1 MAVCQF
7 CGIDSPGD
15 SRFCGVCGRPFTNEH
30 DASTSRSSTNS
41 PVSVPPP
48 PPPPILQRS
57 SVPSP
62 YPQGN
67 GPSFIAPVAPV
78 TPSMSQNAPPPPP
91 PPSGMLS
98 QPPQPPT
105 IRQSYPGQAS
115 GSGQQPPTIRQSYPG
130 TSEPGQQPPT
140 IRQSFPSSGGTPPPT
155 APVNNQ
161 SPMFLPPA
169 NSGETYNTPGMGN
182 SSQYDGGNQKLQ
194 QKKRSSGLRLLT
206 IAIILVI
213 VLIGGVGSVLAYSYL
228 HNNKPSGG
236 SAAVATATPAP
247 TVAATL
253 APTPTAIP
261 TANATTAASAT
272 PVATLTPTV
281 VATVTATAPTQTG
294 IIPQSPALPLTIP
307 CVNCTYPKLTLVL
320 SSITP
325 DQANPSQTTDW
336 NFTITNNGSSSCSS
350 VNFSQIQLEDPSMTY
365 QGQGQAGDTWTMN
378 TSQQQ
383 IESPSFQIVPN
394 PGVRYTLNMSIS
406 INNCNDGTGTTNTYQ
421 TESLTF

>member
-7 CGIDSPGD
+7 CGVDSPGD
-15 SRFCGVCGRPFTNEH
+15 SRFCGVCGRPFMNEH

-41 PVSVPPP
+41 PVPPPPP

-78 TPSMSQNAPPPPP
+78 TPSMSQNAPLPT
-91 PPSGMLS
+91 PSGMLS

-105 IRQSYPGQAS
+105 IRQSYPGQSS

-130 TSEPGQQPPT
+130 QTSGSGQQPPT
-140 IRQSFPSSGGTPPPT
+140 MRQSFPDSTGTPPST
-155 APVNNQ
+155 TPVNNQ
-161 SPMFLPPA
+161 SPMFLPA
-169 NSGETYNTPGMGN
+169 TNSGVSYNTPSMGN

-194 QKKRSSGLRLLT
+194 QKNRSSGLRILT
-206 IAIILVI
+206 IAILLVI
-213 VLIGGVGSVLAYSYL
+213 VLIGGVGSVLAYEYV
-228 HNNKPSGG
+228 HNKPASG

-247 TVAATL
+247 TAAATL
-253 APTPTAIP
+253 APTPTATP
-261 TANATTAASAT
+261 TASASAT
-272 PVATLTPTV
+272 PAATLTPTV

-294 IIPQSPALPLTIP
+294 IVPQSPALPLTIP
-307 CVNCTYPKLTLVL
+307 CVNCSYPKLTLVL
-320 SSITP
+320 SNITP

-336 NFTITNNGSSSCSS
+336 NFTITNNGSISCSS
-350 VNFSQIQLEDPSMTY
+350 VSFNQMQLEDPSTTY

-378 TSQQQ
+378 VGQQQ
-383 IESPSFQIVPN
+383 IESPSFQIVPIS
-394 PGVRYTLNMSIS
+394 GVRYILNVRIS
-406 INNCNDGTGTTNTYQ
+406 INNCNDGSSTTNTYQ

>member
-41 PVSVPPP
+41 LVLPP

-62 YPQGN
+62 SPQRN
-67 GPSFIAPVAPV
+67 GPAFIVPQ
-78 TPSMSQNAPPPPP
+78 T
-91 PPSGMLS
+91 PSGMLS

-105 IRQSYPGQAS
+105 IRQSYPGQVS
-115 GSGQQPPTIRQSYPG
+115 GS
-130 TSEPGQQPPT
+130 GQQPPT
-140 IRQSFPSSGGTPPPT
+140 IRQSFPSSSGTPPPT
-155 APVNNQ
+155 TPVNNQ
-161 SPMFLPPA
+161 SPMFLPPT
-169 NSGETYNTPGMGN
+169 NSEETYNTSTMGN

-206 IAIILVI
+206 FAILLVI
-213 VLIGGVGSVLAYSYL
+213 VLIGGVGSVLGYEYF
-228 HNNKPSGG
+228 HNKPPS
-236 SAAVATATPAP
+236 SSVAVATAAP
-247 TVAATL
+247 SAAATL
-253 APTPTAIP
+253 APTATPTVS
-261 TANATTAASAT
+261 ATTAASAT
-272 PVATLTPTV
+272 PAATLTPTV
-281 VATVTATAPTQTG
+281 VATAPTQAG
-294 IIPQSPALPLTIP
+294 IIPQSPTLPLTIP
-307 CVNCTYPKLTLVL
+307 CVNCSYPKLTLVL

-350 VNFSQIQLEDPSMTY
+350 ANFNQIQLEDPSMTY
-365 QGQGQAGDTWTMN
+365 QGQGQASDHWTMN
-378 TSQQQ
+378 ITQQQ
-383 IESPSFQIVPN
+383 IESPSFQIMPIS
-394 PGVRYTLNMSIS
+394 GVRYTLNVSIS
-406 INNCNDGTGTTNTYQ
+406 LNNCNDGSSPTNIYQ

>member
-30 DASTSRSSTNS
+30 DASTSRGSANS
-41 PVSVPPP
+41 PMPPMPPP
-48 PPPPILQRS
+48 PPPVLQRS

-67 GPSFIAPVAPV
+67 V
-78 TPSMSQNAPPPPP
+78 PPP

-98 QPPQPPT
+98 QAPQPPT

-115 GSGQQPPTIRQSYPG
+115 GSDQQPPTIRQSYPG
-130 TSEPGQQPPT
+130 QTSGLSQQPPT
-140 IRQSFPSSGGTPPPT
+140 IRQSFPDSAGISPSTT
-155 APVNNQ
+155 PVNNQ
-161 SPMFLPPA
+161 SPVFLPPT
-169 NSGETYNTPGMGN
+169 NSGVSYNTSGMGN
-182 SSQYDGGNQKLQ
+182 SSQYDSGNQKLQ

-236 SAAVATATPAP
+236 NAAVATATSAP

-253 APTPTAIP
+253 APTATPTVS
-261 TANATTAASAT
+261 ATTAASAT
-272 PVATLTPTV
+272 PAATLTPTV
-281 VATVTATAPTQTG
+281 VATVTATTPTQTG
-294 IIPQSPALPLTIP
+294 IIPTSPALPLTIP
-307 CVNCTYPKLTLVL
+307 CVNCPYPKLTLVL
-320 SSITP
+320 SNITP

-350 VNFSQIQLEDPSMTY
+350 VNFSQVQLEDPSMTY
-365 QGQGQAGDTWTMN
+365 QGQGQANDTWTMN
-378 TSQQQ
+378 TGQQQ

-394 PGVRYTLNMSIS
+394 PGVRYILNVHIS
-406 INNCNDGTGTTNTYQ
+406 INNCNDGTSTTNTYQ

>member
-67 GPSFIAPVAPV
+67 RPPFIAPV

-91 PPSGMLS
+91 PSGMLN
-98 QPPQPPT
+98 QPLQPPT

-130 TSEPGQQPPT
+130 QTSGLSQQPPT
-140 IRQSFPSSGGTPPPT
+140 IRQSFPSSGGTPPPIM
-155 APVNNQ
+155 PVSNQ

-169 NSGETYNTPGMGN
+169 NSDETYNTPNMGN

-194 QKKRSSGLRLLT
+194 QQKRSSGLRILT
-206 IAIILVI
+206 FTILLVI
-213 VLIGGVGSVLAYSYL
+213 VLIGGVGSVLAYEYF
-228 HNNKPSGG
+228 HNKPASNG
-236 SAAVATATPAP
+236 AAVATATPAP
-247 TVAATL
+247 TAAATL
-253 APTPTAIP
+253 APTATPTAV
-261 TANATTAASAT
+261 ATTAASAT
-272 PVATLTPTV
+272 PAATLTPTV
-281 VATVTATAPTQTG
+281 VATATATAPTQTG
-294 IIPQSPALPLTIP
+294 IVPQSPALPLTIP
-307 CVNCTYPKLTLVL
+307 CVNCSYPKLTLVL

-336 NFTITNNGSSSCSS
+336 NFTITNHGSSSCSS
-350 VNFSQIQLEDPSMTY
+350 VSFNQVQLEDPSMTY
-365 QGQGQAGDTWTMN
+365 PGQGQASDTWTMN
-378 TSQQQ
+378 SGQQQ
-383 IESPSFQIVPN
+383 IESPSFQILPN
-394 PGVRYTLNMSIS
+394 QGVRYTLNVSIN
-406 INNCNDGTGTTNTYQ
+406 INNCNDGTSTTNTYQ